1 MANDDHAAP
10 SWRLYLEAAAA
21 DGVSRGAAARGC
33 WLGDGPTTE
42 PLPVAELAAAPL
54 EPVRV
59 WDKLRRPVRWSK

>member
-10 SWRLYLEAAAA
+10 SWRPYLESAAA
-21 DGVSRGAAARGC
+21 DGASRGALARG

-42 PLPVAELAAAPL
+42 PPATVAEPL

-59 WDKLRRPVRWSK
+59 WDKLRRRVRWSK